1 MHLLAVLAQVF
12 FGRAHSVE
20 SSRQSLGTADIAEN
34 LFAIMGDCVVDVRF
48 MASQCRPLPINHA
61 AEKQKDR

>member
-1 MHLLAVLAQVF
+1 M
-12 FGRAHSVE
+12 
-20 SSRQSLGTADIAEN
+20 GTADIAEN

-48 MASQCRPLPINHA
+48 MASQCGPLPMNHA